1 MEHSLGSAIGDPT
14 TPVNTTKIAVVDDDE
29 RCRRSLCQTLSEQPD
44 FQLTS
49 ACGSAEELLQQIE
62 GDPPQV
68 VLVDLGMPGMGGQ
81 ELIRR
86 LRQSHPDIEC
96 IAHTI
101 FEEPDTVLAALR
113 AGAAGYLLK
122 GSTPSELMRNLRALG
137 DGGAP
142 LTAKIARLL
151 IREVQPS
158 QDPLSDREHEV
169 LKALSDGY
177 SYKEVAAQLVVSSH
191 TVHTHVKNIY
201 EKLQVS
207 GRRQALDKARQQGWL

>member
-1 MEHSLGSAIGDPT
+1 M
-14 TPVNTTKIAVVDDDE
+14 NTIKIAVVDDDE
-29 RCRRSLCQTLSEQPD
+29 RCLHSLRQILSEQPD
-44 FQLTS
+44 FQLTL
-49 ACGSAEELLQQIE
+49 ACESAEGLLNQIE
-62 GDPPQV
+62 SDPPQI
-68 VLVDLGMPGMGGQ
+68 VLVDLGMPGMGGE

-86 LRQSHPDIEC
+86 LRQSHPEIEC

-101 FEEPDTVLAALR
+101 FEEPGTVLAALR

-122 GSTPSELMRNLRALG
+122 GSTPSELIRSLRTLTE
-137 DGGAP
+137 GGAP

-151 IREVQPS
+151 IREIQPS

-207 GRRQALDKARQQGWL
+207 GRRQALEKARQQGWI

>member
-1 MEHSLGSAIGDPT
+1 MSRI
-14 TPVNTTKIAVVDDDE
+14 KIALVDDDE
-29 RCRRSLCQTLSEQPD
+29 RCRRSLCQTLAGQED
-44 FQLTS
+44 FELTA
-49 ACGSAEELLQQIE
+49 ACGSAEELLEQIE
-62 GDPPQV
+62 ADLPQV
-68 VLVDLGMPGMGGQ
+68 ILVDLGLPGMGGQ

-86 LRQSHPDIEC
+86 LNQSHPEIDC

-101 FEEPDTVLAALR
+101 FEEPATVLAALR

-122 GSTPSELMRNLRALG
+122 GCTPAELLRSLRTLSE
-137 DGGAP
+137 GGAP
-142 LTAKIARLL
+142 LTARIARLL

-158 QDPLSDREHEV
+158 HDPLSDREHEV
-169 LKALSDGY
+169 LKALSDGF
-177 SYKEVAAQLVVSSH
+177 SYKEVASQLVVSSH

>member
-1 MEHSLGSAIGDPT
+1 MSKI
-14 TPVNTTKIAVVDDDE
+14 KIALVDDDE
-29 RCRRSLCQTLSEQPD
+29 RCRRSLYRTLSGQDD
-44 FQLTS
+44 FELTV
-49 ACGSAEELLQQIE
+49 ACASGEELLEQIE
-62 GDPPQV
+62 ADPPQV
-68 VLVDLGMPGMGGQ
+68 VLVDLGLPGMDGQ

-86 LRQSHPDIEC
+86 LRQSHPDIDC

-101 FEEPDTVLAALR
+101 FEEPATVLAALR

-122 GSTPSELMRNLRALG
+122 GSTPPELLRSLRTLSE
-137 DGGAP
+137 GGAP
-142 LTAKIARLL
+142 LTGKIARLL

-158 QDPLSDREHEV
+158 QDPLSDREREV

-177 SYKEVAAQLVVSSH
+177 SYKEVATQLVVSSH

-207 GRRQALDKARQQGWL
+207 GRRQALEKARQQGWL

>member
-1 MEHSLGSAIGDPT
+1 M
-14 TPVNTTKIAVVDDDE
+14 NTIKIAVVDDDE
-29 RCRRSLCQTLSEQPD
+29 RCLHSLRQILSEQPD
-44 FQLTS
+44 FQLTL
-49 ACGSAEELLQQIE
+49 ACESAEGLLNQIE
-62 GDPPQV
+62 SDPPQI
-68 VLVDLGMPGMGGQ
+68 VLVDLGMPGMGGE

-86 LRQSHPDIEC
+86 LRQSHPEIEC

-101 FEEPDTVLAALR
+101 SEEPGTVLAALR

-122 GSTPSELMRNLRALG
+122 GSTPSELIRSLRTLTE
-137 DGGAP
+137 GGAP

-151 IREVQPS
+151 IREIQPS
-158 QDPLSDREHEV
+158 HDPLSDREHEV

-207 GRRQALDKARQQGWL
+207 GRRQALEKARQQGWI

>member
-1 MEHSLGSAIGDPT
+1 MKKI
-14 TPVNTTKIAVVDDDE
+14 KIALVDDDE
-29 RCRRSLCQTLSEQPD
+29 RCRRSLLQTLEPEED
-44 FQLTS
+44 FEITA
-49 ACGSAEELLQQIE
+49 ACQDAEELLQQL
-62 GDPPQV
+62 DANPPEV
-68 VLVDLGMPGMGGQ
+68 LLVDLGLPGMGGQ
-81 ELIRR
+81 ELIRQ
-86 LRQSHPDIEC
+86 LRQSHPTIEC

-101 FEEPDTVLAALR
+101 FEEPGTVLAALR
-113 AGAAGYLLK
+113 AGASGYLLK
-122 GSTPSELMRNLRALG
+122 GSTPGELLRSLRSLSE
-137 DGGAP
+137 GGAP
-142 LTAKIARLL
+142 LTAKIARML

-177 SYKEVAAQLVVSSH
+177 SYKEVAAHLIVSSH

>member
-1 MEHSLGSAIGDPT
+1 MSKI
-14 TPVNTTKIAVVDDDE
+14 KIALVDDDE
-29 RCRRSLCQTLSEQPD
+29 RCRRSLCQTLAGQDD
-44 FQLTS
+44 FELTVS
-49 ACGSAEELLQQIE
+49 CGSAEELLEQIE
-62 GDPPQV
+62 VDPPQV
-68 VLVDLGMPGMGGQ
+68 ILVDLGLPGMGGQ
-81 ELIRR
+81 QLIQR
-86 LRQSHPDIEC
+86 LHQSHPDIDC

-101 FEEPDTVLAALR
+101 FEEAGTVLGALR

-122 GSTPSELMRNLRALG
+122 GSTPPELLRSLRTLSE
-137 DGGAP
+137 GGAP

-169 LKALSDGY
+169 LKALSDGF
-177 SYKEVAAQLVVSSH
+177 SYKEVAGQLVVSSH

>member
-1 MEHSLGSAIGDPT
+1 M
-14 TPVNTTKIAVVDDDE
+14 NTIKIAVVDDDE
-29 RCRRSLCQTLSEQPD
+29 RCLHSLRQILSEQPD
-44 FQLTS
+44 FQLTL
-49 ACGSAEELLQQIE
+49 ACESAEGLLNQIE
-62 GDPPQV
+62 SDPPQI
-68 VLVDLGMPGMGGQ
+68 VLVDLGMPGMGGE

-86 LRQSHPDIEC
+86 LRQSHPEIEC

-101 FEEPDTVLAALR
+101 FEEPGTVLAALR

-122 GSTPSELMRNLRALG
+122 GSTPSELIRSLRTLTE
-137 DGGAP
+137 GGAP

-151 IREVQPS
+151 IREIQPS
-158 QDPLSDREHEV
+158 HDPLSDREHEV

-207 GRRQALDKARQQGWL
+207 GRRQALEKARQQGWI

>member
-1 MEHSLGSAIGDPT
+1 MKKI
-14 TPVNTTKIAVVDDDE
+14 KIALVDDDE
-29 RCRRSLCQTLSEQPD
+29 RCRRSLVQTLSTAED
-44 FQLTS
+44 FEIT
-49 ACGSAEELLQQIE
+49 AVCGDAEELLE
-62 GDPPQV
+62 KLEAHLPEV
-68 VLVDLGMPGMGGQ
+68 VLVDLGLPGMGGQ
-81 ELIRR
+81 ELIGR
-86 LRQSHPDIEC
+86 LRDSHPAIEC

-101 FEEPDTVLAALR
+101 FEEPGTVLAALR

-122 GSTPSELMRNLRALG
+122 GSTPTELLRSLRSLSE
-137 DGGAP
+137 GGAP
-142 LTAKIARLL
+142 LTARIARLL

-177 SYKEVAAQLVVSSH
+177 SYKEVAAHLVVSSH